1 MMSQEYKEFDKI
13 ETEALFKE
21 MLQEIEERINRFEKT
36 LGYKQLT
43 YMEQQGSRDII
54 RYFGEFMF
62 DYHLQTLSNWD
73 ERAMQEVLLSVFPY
87 KIVANLSFFEMIA
100 PVLNQFFLYLYY
112 QESVTEGLSLS
123 EGLACYHPL
132 MLEEVEK
139 VLKDSVEEEI
149 LLLGE
154 ELGLDMSNM
163 KEIDSLYQLMEWFE
177 LSRSIEG
184 KGNIVEF
191 AQTARI

>member
-1 MMSQEYKEFDKI
+1 MMSQDYKAFDKE
-13 ETEALFKE
+13 ETEALFE
-21 MLQEIEERINRFEKT
+21 ETLREIEEMMNRFEKT

-43 YMEQQGSRDII
+43 YKEQQGSRDII

-87 KIVANLSFFEMIA
+87 KVVANVSFFEMVA

-112 QESVTEGLSLS
+112 QESVTEGLRLS

-139 VLKDSVEEEI
+139 ALNGSAEEDI

-163 KEIDSLYQLMEWFE
+163 KEIDGLYRLLEWFD
-177 LSRSIEG
+177 LSQSIDS
-184 KGNIVEF
+184 KGDILEF
-191 AQTARI
+191 AQTAPN